1 MMRLMKA
8 PGTALIQFAT
18 QESKDLEYPEANRAH
33 KVYASW
39 MSGYTPEEIA
49 KSKGLEVE
57 QVEKDLEYVSQ
68 SLPVRT
74 LIAHGNDRSRI
85 LLQREQSDDFRRLM
99 KESLEKTATDYIKE
113 GLSPAGALREFREA
127 VGMVE
132 KPGTFVTLNQAFV
145 SPGSVN
151 SPIGSGAPRSAEDLI
166 RKVLK
171 RIEEQR
177 VPPTLD
183 TAPIDIEAEDSG
195 EEVVETED
203 SIPDDND

>member
-1 MMRLMKA
+1 MPPMKA
-8 PGTALIQFAT
+8 PETALIQFQT

-49 KSKGLEVE
+49 KSKGLEIE
-57 QVEKDLEYVSQ
+57 QVEKDLEYVSE

-99 KESLEKTATDYIKE
+99 RESLEKTATDYIKE

-151 SPIGSGAPRSAEDLI
+151 SPTGSGAPRSAEDLI
-166 RKVLK
+166 RRVLK
-171 RIEEQR
+171 RIEEQNP
-177 VPPTLD
+177 PPTLD
-183 TAPIDIEAEDSG
+183 TAPIDVGVEDSG